1 MAAMTHPESHYCCIT
16 HEIMRDPL
24 IDRDGNSYDRAA
36 IERWLAEKGTSPMT
50 RNPMSIHDLV
60 PNRALKDAIDAILTG
75 NPTPV
80 TAAPP
85 VHSVQDTTRVEQ
97 ITSGSTVRVTV
108 HPPEG
113 QAEGIDIC
121 LCIDASGSM
130 GGIVK
135 ASRNVESD
143 GLTRLDLAQHS
154 AKTIINGCREQDRV
168 SIVRF
173 SNRASVVSPLTE
185 TSVAGKARLNVA
197 LAGITAGGATNIWD
211 AMKKSM
217 DTLMGEDER
226 PSVIMLLTDG
236 QPNIIPP
243 RGHKA
248 MLEQY
253 LDRRPNLRVSIN
265 TYGFG
270 YDLDSDLL
278 EQIAQDTHGSFAF
291 IPDSGMVGTTFIH
304 AGANAQTTMSCKA
317 LLKIETEGE
326 ITIQGMPAERYTKTG
341 WGYQLPFGPITYGQ
355 SRDIVFEATHPVQAT
370 LTYGEKTLT
379 AECSESIE
387 EISNDRQAV
396 VHAIQTCAKLGDA
409 RNFTHANTLVN
420 QTLSEMSDPDLKKDL
435 DGEIRSALQS
445 SSWSRWGRHYLK
457 SLANAHERQQCNNFK
472 DPGVQSYGG
481 STFETIRNRLD
492 DIFDNMEAPKPSG
505 HISRSRFSSSPSFRL
520 AYPGINSAAS
530 AMSYPVGSA
539 AAPPGPIRMSTYRDS
554 SGPCFS
560 GNSLVEMADGS
571 NKLVGEVVKGDY
583 VKTNAGNARV
593 VCVMETAFDKQN
605 APLVHL
611 AENLW
616 ITEWHPV
623 RMNGKWQFPARLTT
637 PATMPCSAVFS
648 FLLEQGHS
656 SMYIGGVECITLA
669 HEITGDPVASHSFY
683 GSRHSGGVYESLS
696 KMHGF
701 GKGHVVLKGGAC
713 VIRDSTTH
721 LVCGLYQKHD

>member
-1 MAAMTHPESHYCCIT
+1 MAAMAHPESHYCCIT
-16 HEIMRDPL
+16 HEVMRDPL
-24 IDRDGNSYDRAA
+24 IDRDGNSYERSA
-36 IERWLAEKGTSPMT
+36 IQRWVAEHGTSPVT
-50 RNPMSIHDLV
+50 RNAMSNDDLV
-60 PNRALKDAIDAILTG
+60 PNRALKDAIDAHCSG

-80 TAAPP
+80 TAAPA
-85 VHSVQDTTRVEQ
+85 VQSVPDTTRLEQ
-97 ITSGSTVRVTV
+97 VTSGSTVRVV
-108 HPPEG
+108 IYPPEG
-113 QAEGIDIC
+113 QADGIDIC

-130 GGIVK
+130 STAVK
-135 ASRNVESD
+135 AAGNVESD

-154 AKTIINGCREQDRV
+154 AKTIINGCRDQDRV

-173 SNRASVVSPLTE
+173 SHGASVVSPLTE
-185 TSVAGKARLNVA
+185 TSVAGKARLIVA
-197 LAGITAGGATNIWD
+197 LAGITASGATNIWD

-217 DTLMGEDER
+217 DTLLGDDER

-236 QPNIIPP
+236 QPNIVPP

-326 ITIQGMPAERYTKTG
+326 ITVKGMPPERYIKTD
-341 WGYQLPFGPITYGQ
+341 WGYQLPFGPVSYGQ
-355 SRDIVFEATHPVQAT
+355 PRDIVFEATHPVQAT
-370 LTYGEKTLT
+370 LTYGQKSLT
-379 AECSESIE
+379 AECTETIE
-387 EISNDRQAV
+387 EISNDRQEL
-396 VHAIQTCAKLGDA
+396 VHAIQTCAKLGDT
-409 RNFTHANTLVN
+409 RNFTQANTLITH
-420 QTLSEMSDPDLKKDL
+420 TLTQLSDPSLKKDL
-435 DGEIRSALQS
+435 DGEIRKALQS
-445 SSWSRWGRHYLK
+445 SKWLRWGRHYLK

-481 STFETIRNRLD
+481 TTFEIIRNRLD
-492 DIFDNMEAPKPSG
+492 DIFDNMEAPTPSG
-505 HISRSRFSSSPSFRL
+505 RTSRSRSLNQMSR
-520 AYPGINSAAS
+520 AGINSTTSAS
-530 AMSYPVGSA
+530 SFYS
-539 AAPPGPIRMSTYRDS
+539 APPGPIRMSTYRDS

-623 RMNGKWQFPARLTT
+623 RMNGKWQFPARLMT